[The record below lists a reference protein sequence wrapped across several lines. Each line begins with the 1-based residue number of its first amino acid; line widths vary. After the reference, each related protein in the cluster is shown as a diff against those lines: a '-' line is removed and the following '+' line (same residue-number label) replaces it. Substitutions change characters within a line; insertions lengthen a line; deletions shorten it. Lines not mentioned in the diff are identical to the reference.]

1 MIGSIRKMN
10 DDRTGIRTNLGGGA
24 YDNLLAFVVL
34 FFFLFLSFAGVPLAL
49 LFSLMARIP
58 LGTSFGIG
66 ETILICLLAWEAIRR
81 LFMED
86 NESGS
91 KYDEDTVDTL
101 RLLVYA

>member
-1 MIGSIRKMN
+1 
-10 DDRTGIRTNLGGGA
+10 
-24 YDNLLAFVVL
+24 
-34 FFFLFLSFAGVPLAL
+34 
-49 LFSLMARIP
+49 MARIP